1 MTNENVKTKVQQM
14 ADMVDEMH
22 VAFEMSPP
30 VDLALSLVKEE
41 AIELLEAMSLDL
53 TDDTIET
60 LENVLKEGCDL
71 LYVFLGA
78 KRALA
83 IRGLMFQPEVELEI
97 AKLIGEVVMAFGDDK
112 FFEAFKR
119 VHESNMSKLG
129 EDGKPIRRE
138 DGKVLKGPHYV
149 KPVLT
154 DLVTETYLKGARPAN
169 EIAA

>member
-1 MTNENVKTKVQQM
+1 MTNENAKTKVQQM
-14 ADMVDEMH
+14 AEMVDEMH
-22 VAFEMSPP
+22 VAFEHNPS
-30 VDLALSLVKEE
+30 VDTALVLVKEE
-41 AIELLEAMSLDL
+41 AVELLEAMSLDL

-71 LYVFLGA
+71 AYVYFGA

-83 IRGLMFQPEVELEI
+83 IRGLMFQPEVEREI
-97 AKLIGEVVMAFGDDK
+97 IRLFGEVVAAFGDDK

-129 EDGKPIRRE
+129 EDGKPVRRE
-138 DGKVLKGPHYV
+138 DGKVLKGPHYA

-154 DLVTETYLKGARPAN
+154 DLVTEAYLKGARPAN

>member
-1 MTNENVKTKVQQM
+1 MTNENTKSMVQQM

-22 VAFEMSPP
+22 VAFEMNPP

-41 AIELLEAMSLDL
+41 AVELLEAMSLDL

-71 LYVFLGA
+71 TYVFLGA

-83 IRGLMFQPEVELEI
+83 IRGLMFQPEVEFEI
-97 AKLIGEVVMAFGDDK
+97 VKLIGEVVSVFGDEK

-129 EDGKPIRRE
+129 EDGKPVRRE
-138 DGKVLKGPHYV
+138 DGKVLKGPNYA

-154 DLVTETYLKGARPAN
+154 DLALETYLKGARTAN

>member
-1 MTNENVKTKVQQM
+1 MTNENTKPMVQQM
-14 ADMVDEMH
+14 ADMVNEMH
-22 VAFEMSPP
+22 VAFEMNPP

-41 AIELLEAMSLDL
+41 AVELLEAMSLDL
-53 TDDTIET
+53 TDDTPET

-71 LYVFLGA
+71 TYVFLGA

-97 AKLIGEVVMAFGDDK
+97 VKLIGEVVMVFGDEK

-129 EDGKPIRRE
+129 EDGKPVRRE
-138 DGKVLKGPHYV
+138 DGKVLKGPNYA

-154 DLVTETYLKGARPAN
+154 DLVLETYLKGARPAD